1 VKVTIKEACP
11 DEDNNIPSTF
21 TLQPRKTIKN
31 YDNQVQG
38 QASGKKNT
46 EEPPAVAINCI
57 TFN

>member
-1 VKVTIKEACP
+1 MRITIYLP
-11 DEDNNIPSTF
+11 HSLF
-21 TLQPRKTIKN
+21 SQGRLIKN